1 MRSRRAGIL
10 FLFSL
15 LSILVGLWLALDR
28 FQRGSAF
35 DFQKIRD
42 AVSSLLEGLSKIQLA
57 LAEGRGIWFYLSDPR
72 LLIFA
77 GIAFLAAFVTGLA
90 IWRIAVMSWK
100 AARMKVVNLRR
111 PRGNQKPNE
120 S

>member
-1 MRSRRAGIL
+1 MRSRRAGIV

-15 LSILVGLWLALDR
+15 LCILVGLWLALDR
-28 FQRGSAF
+28 FKGSAF
-35 DFQKIRD
+35 DFQKVRD

-57 LAEGRGIWFYLSDPR
+57 FTEGKEIWFYLSDPR

-100 AARMKVVNLRR
+100 AARVKVVDLRR
-111 PRGNQKPNE
+111 PRENQKPKSE